1 MDLEIIQHI
10 PIIQKSME
18 RENNQDLQ
26 QNESVPPYSFLNGY
40 FGKPTK
46 MRTSEPTMFEILTWN
61 DD

>member
-1 MDLEIIQHI
+1 
-10 PIIQKSME
+10 ME